1 MYLAKSTDV
10 NWRMRNEAQT
20 INRERAIAETVRS
33 LLTEHDNEFVYNTL
47 FIKYLFKEVKAQG
60 Y

>member
-20 INRERAIAETVRS
+20 INRERAVAETVRS
-33 LLTEHDNEFVYNTL
+33 LSTEHDNEFVYSTL